1 MVDNVDKYLLV
12 RIGNIELKH
21 IKIIIMSMIK
31 NLIFRCQQLDNIKAV
46 KSQIT
51 ASLVYIGMA
60 FLLEEAG
67 LSANGVTGADGIV
80 VG

>member
-1 MVDNVDKYLLV
+1 M
-12 RIGNIELKH
+12 IILK
-21 IKIIIMSMIK
+21 
-31 NLIFRCQQLDNIKAV
+31 LWNIKAV